1 MHFIDYNQSMNS
13 PEAVR
18 LRLVKYLLPVII
30 FSICFNITKFME
42 AEACWG
48 INYSLNST
56 YLIKFVST
64 VGNLDTNFSQN
75 NKTGQENTSSW
86 NNSFFAACD
95 SVHNKHP
102 PLTHDVLN
110 SLFHMD
116 HINGEQIWDIRVR
129 KSFFYI

>member
-1 MHFIDYNQSMNS
+1 MNS

-30 FSICFNITKFME
+30 FSTCFNITKFME

-56 YLIKFVST
+56 YLIKVTST
-64 VGNLDTNFSQN
+64 IGASSDLHNRSSIEETTWNDTYFP
-75 NKTGQENTSSW
+75 
-86 NNSFFAACD
+86 ACD
-95 SVHNKHP
+95 QTHKMHP

-110 SLFHMD
+110 RLLHMD
-116 HINGEQIWDIRVR
+116 HINGEQIWDIRVI
-129 KSFFYI
+129 KCIIFFS